1 MAALATPA
9 SEFTS
14 KEGFSADGTS
24 LHTKNDALSEKSIT
38 LDEKDHHSITDNEKV
53 DQVLAADQ
61 EVKPTETEDGKVYP
75 GSFALV
81 LITIALSLAVF
92 CVSLGQCPRIG

>member
-14 KEGFSADGTS
+14 KEGFAADVTS
-24 LHTKNDALSEKSIT
+24 VHTKTDALSDKSVI
-38 LDEKDHHSITDNEKV
+38 LDDKDNHDVTNNEKA
-53 DQVLAADQ
+53 DQVLAVDE
-61 EVKPTETEDGKVYP
+61 EVKPADTDDNKVYP

-81 LITIALSLAVF
+81 LITIALCLAVF
-92 CVSLGQCPRIG
+92 CVSLGKF